1 MEIPELF
8 DVIDM
13 CLISKWRKR
22 EEAEDDGFLSR
33 NINEHKNNLL
43 ATLMKDEQKE
53 ILNHLELCIENNMDE
68 FFTALAKNCSASA
81 LMRELL
87 CKRQLTR

>member
-22 EEAEDDGFLSR
+22 EEAEDDGFL
-33 NINEHKNNLL
+33 
-43 ATLMKDEQKE
+43 
-53 ILNHLELCIENNMDE
+53 
-68 FFTALAKNCSASA
+68 
-81 LMRELL
+81 
-87 CKRQLTR
+87 